1 MADGPPPIRVG
12 VVPALD
18 LWSRSWDERR
28 AAVQSVADAG
38 IDHIFFADHVSF
50 RGGHG
55 HDGMV
60 LAAAIAN
67 LHPTIGMYIGVY
79 LLPLRHPVPVAR
91 QLSNL
96 AEMAPG
102 RIAFGV
108 GVGGDDRHEVEV
120 CGVDPAT
127 RGRRTDESLE
137 IVQRLLA
144 GETLDYDGDH
154 FSLEEARI
162 VPVPDPK
169 IPVYV
174 GGRAEAALRRA
185 GRFADGW
192 LGIWCTP
199 DRYKQAIDKFA
210 LAAEEAGRSF
220 VPDHGIQLWVG
231 VGDDREEAAGHVG
244 KAMEGFYR
252 VPFEK
257 FERYTPYGT
266 VDDIMSFLEPFVEVG
281 CRHFN
286 LTPCA
291 GSSERGVDT
300 IAEVRERLRVA
311 AGSSDAT

>member
-1 MADGPPPIRVG
+1 MADGPAPIRVG
-12 VVPALD
+12 VTPALD

-38 IDHIFFADHVSF
+38 IDHVFFADHVSF
-50 RGGHG
+50 RAGYG

-60 LAAAIAN
+60 IAAGIAN

-102 RIAFGV
+102 RISFGV

-120 CGVDPAT
+120 CGVDPST

-137 IVQRLLA
+137 IVQRLLS
-144 GETLDYDGDH
+144 GEVLDYEGEF
-154 FSLEEARI
+154 FSLDQARI
-162 VPVPDPK
+162 VPVPDPA

-174 GGRAEAALRRA
+174 GGRADAALRRA
-185 GRFADGW
+185 GRYADGW
-192 LGIWCTP
+192 LGIWCTA
-199 DRYKQAIDKFA
+199 DRYKEAIDKFDEA
-210 LAAEEAGRSF
+210 AAEVGRTVEA
-220 VPDHGIQLWVG
+220 DHGIQVWVG
-231 VGDDREEAAGHVG
+231 VGDDRDEAAGYVG

-257 FERYTPYGT
+257 FERFTPYGT
-266 VDDIMSFLEPFVEVG
+266 VDDIVSFLGPFLEAG

-291 GSSERGVDT
+291 SSSERGVEV
-300 IAEVRERLRVA
+300 IAEVRDRLRSL
-311 AGSSDAT
+311 GD